1 LTLDYFK
8 GKKGSVSD
16 GIFYVVAL
24 FVIAIVFI
32 FSAKVLNDINE
43 KVQTSDIINADG
55 KEMVAASNTNFTT
68 VMNNSFLVIFI
79 GLIIAIIVG
88 AYFIKVHPALYW
100 ISIPIMA
107 FVIWLAA
114 IYGNIFNAIITAPE
128 FSTTADNFGIITFI
142 FNNYVYFITGV
153 VLLLALALY
162 AKTIVVREE

>member
-1 LTLDYFK
+1 LILDCFK
-8 GKKGSVSD
+8 GKKGSISD

-24 FVIAIVFI
+24 FVIAIIFI

-43 KVQTSDIINADG
+43 KVQIGDIISGEG
-55 KEMVAASNTNFTT
+55 KQLVAASNANFTT
-68 VMNNSFLVIFI
+68 VMNNSFLMIFV
-79 GLIIAIIVG
+79 GLIIAIVVG

-114 IYGNIFNAIITAPE
+114 IYGNIFQAIMTTTE
-128 FSTTADNFGIITFI
+128 FSATADNFTIITFI

-162 AKTIVVREE
+162 AKTVVMREE

>member
-79 GLIIAIIVG
+79 GLIIAIIERQ
-88 AYFIKVHPALYW
+88 
-100 ISIPIMA
+100 
-107 FVIWLAA
+107 VIL
-114 IYGNIFNAIITAPE
+114 I
-128 FSTTADNFGIITFI
+128 
-142 FNNYVYFITGV
+142 
-153 VLLLALALY
+153 LL
-162 AKTIVVREE
+162 R